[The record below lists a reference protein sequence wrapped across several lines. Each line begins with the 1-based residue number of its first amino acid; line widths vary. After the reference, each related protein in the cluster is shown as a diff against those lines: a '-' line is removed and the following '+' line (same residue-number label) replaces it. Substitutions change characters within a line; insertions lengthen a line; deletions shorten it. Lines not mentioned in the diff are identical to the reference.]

1 MSTKGASNRYGNTN
15 GSKHQGET
23 NARIGY
29 AWAKDFS
36 KGGLDNHFKK
46 HGNQFGVK
54 SKEEYA
60 SQSVHFANTINK
72 QHYITRKDYNNTTYK
87 YDYKTGTL
95 VIVTKEGYVISYYR
109 PTKQF
114 WYSPVKGKKVWIKI

>member
-1 MSTKGASNRYGNTN
+1 MSTKGASNRYGKTN
-15 GSKHQGET
+15 GSKHQGEKD
-23 NARIGY
+23 ARIGY

-60 SQSVHFANTINK
+60 SQSVHFANTINRK
-72 QHYITRKDYNNTTYK
+72 QYKSLIDYNGTTYK
-87 YDYKTGTL
+87 YDIKNAIL
-95 VIVTKEGYVISYYR
+95 AIITKDGYVISYHYIR
-109 PTKQF
+109 KEF
-114 WYSPVKGKKVWIKI
+114 WYYKKKGKKVWIKI